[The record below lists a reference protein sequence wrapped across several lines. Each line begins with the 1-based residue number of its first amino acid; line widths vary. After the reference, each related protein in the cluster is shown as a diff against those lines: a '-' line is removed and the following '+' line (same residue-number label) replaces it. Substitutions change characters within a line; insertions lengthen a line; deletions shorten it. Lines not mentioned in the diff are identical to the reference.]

1 MGQRGKLAFIASP
14 HAATYT
20 LILLNSAVFG
30 LSLLGSSLAR
40 IDPATLFHYGALYQ
54 GALSRQEYWRL
65 IAYAFL
71 HANVLHFGLNMLC
84 IGAWCGILEH
94 RLGATYFLIVYL
106 ASAIGGAIASIY
118 GHPGAFLGVG
128 ASGAIS
134 GVVGALL
141 CLTLLGRLTLSAQFF
156 VVTIGANVLLAA
168 RVPNVDWA
176 AHLGGFAAG
185 FISIAVLDGLEVFNR
200 YWLRC
205 KFPEFAKLGIAIA
218 AVFAA
223 WFLILQTPLASDGD
237 LAARAVEGSTALL
250 IAIKAADLILGR
262 PKGLAILALA
272 IAALYAALA
281 AIGLSA
287 LAGRLPAYCIN
298 ALDLTKAKT
307 WAASAAPYV
316 EAACRNT
323 GLWPLVLAPFVFV
336 AGLMLLRP
344 ELRRGLN
351 DVGFIPNTLRAER
364 RRREGL

>member
-1 MGQRGKLAFIASP
+1 MGQRGKQTFFASP
-14 HAATYT
+14 HAVTYI

-30 LSLLGSSLAR
+30 VCLLGNSLAR
-40 IDPATLFHYGALYQ
+40 IDSGTLFHYGALYH

-65 IAYAFL
+65 VAYAFL

-84 IGAWCGILEH
+84 IGAWCGLLEH

-118 GHPGAFLGVG
+118 GHPGVFLGVG

-134 GVVGALL
+134 GVLGALL

-176 AHLGGFAAG
+176 AHLGGFATG
-185 FISIAVLDGLEVFNR
+185 FASIAVLDALEGFNR
-200 YWLRC
+200 RWLRC
-205 KFPEFAKLGIAIA
+205 KFPEFVKLGIAIG

-223 WFLILQTPLASDGD
+223 WFLYLETSLASGSETGVRI
-237 LAARAVEGSTALL
+237 AEGILTLL
-250 IAIKAADLILGR
+250 IAVKLTDLLLAR

-281 AIGLSA
+281 AIGMSA
-287 LAGRLPAYCIN
+287 MAGGFPAYCMKAN
-298 ALDLTKAKT
+298 DFAKAQTMAAATPFLD
-307 WAASAAPYV
+307 
-316 EAACRNT
+316 AACRHA
-323 GLWPLVLAPFVFV
+323 GLWHLVLAPIVFV
-336 AGLMLLRP
+336 ASLMLLRP

-351 DVGFIPNTLRAER
+351 DVGFIANTFQAER
-364 RRREGL
+364 RRRQGL